1 MRNTLYCY
9 RGEPCHMG
17 HSASITCERDV
28 LRLEEIGGSRTRAS
42 TAKTCGY
49 SFFAKGFISKTMEG
63 IFPRYFALLEILKAQ
78 VFLNRYFGK
87 KIDGLSGP
95 DPDDVLAS
103 KHTDENGYFELEG
116 FTTELTT
123 IDPHL
128 KIYHDCNDGIIVRIR
143 DVWRR
148 QLLKWR
154 DDVMTCAL

>member
-1 MRNTLYCY
+1 MNFVIW
-9 RGEPCHMG
+9 

-28 LRLEEIGGSRTRAS
+28 SRLEENRREQRESKDESRRI
-42 TAKTCGY
+42 AKTRRYPFLRKRVHLGDNE
-49 SFFAKGFISKTMEG
+49 EG
-63 IFPRYFALLEILKAQ
+63 IFPHYFAWLEILKAQ

-148 QLLKWR
+148 QLLKWH